1 MISSDACSIQDVQE
15 QSLFFG
21 RAVRPDRMKLGFH
34 GIPWDATGLRI
45 CASWPSKNEQFEQSV
60 DSPRN
65 PRESQYALRAESFEL
80 LPGSLENLDE
90 SCPPFEGRKFL
101 KK

>member
-1 MISSDACSIQDVQE
+1 MFNSGRSGAKFVFWQSSATRQNE
-15 QSLFFG
+15 
-21 RAVRPDRMKLGFH
+21 A

-45 CASWPSKNEQFEQSV
+45 CASWPSKREQFEQSV